1 MSVETVFTYVR
12 QIACALFSLI
22 IPFLGFDSVDYSAK
36 APAQEVTRIMSFN
49 VRNGEYDRGKIVP
62 QLIADYM
69 PDSVGVQ
76 ECEGTWYLTL
86 KTYLKENYDIV
97 GVGRLTGI
105 KCIGESTA
113 ILYRKDKYKLVD
125 SGTFWL
131 SETPEKVSVGW
142 DAKHHRTC
150 TWVVLENR
158 ETGKQYAHI
167 NTHLDHKGEL
177 ARTNGLDLV
186 LKKAESFDIPVVLTG
201 DFNFEKS
208 NPLYTQL
215 VSGCLADTQDTAES
229 TMSGKTYHAYDGG
242 EEGEPID
249 FILTNGKINQVKNYA
264 IIRELYDG
272 KLVSDHYPI
281 YADVIMP

>member
-1 MSVETVFTYVR
+1 MSANEIFTYVK

-22 IPFLGFDSVDYSAK
+22 IPFLGFDSIEYATK
-36 APAQEVTRIMSFN
+36 APAEEVTRIMSFN

-62 QLIADYM
+62 QVIADYM

-86 KTYLKENYDIV
+86 KTYLKENYAIV

-113 ILYRKDKYKLVD
+113 ILYRKDKYKLID

-131 SETPEKVSVGW
+131 SETPDKVSIGW

-150 TWVVLENR
+150 TWVVLENKA
-158 ETGKQYAHI
+158 TGEQYAHI
-167 NTHLDHKGEL
+167 NTHLDHMGEQ

-186 LKKAESFDIPVVLTG
+186 LKKAESFDIPVVVTG
-201 DFNFEKS
+201 DFNFKKS
-208 NPLYTQL
+208 EPLYTQL
-215 VSGCLADTQDTAES
+215 ISGCLTDTQDTAENS
-229 TMSGKTYHAYDGG
+229 INGKTYHGYDGG

-249 FILTNGKINQVKNYA
+249 FILTNGKINQVKNYV
-264 IIRELYDG
+264 IIREMYNG
-272 KLVSDHYPI
+272 SHISDHYPI

>member
-215 VSGCLADTQDTAES
+215 VSGCLADTQDTAEN